1 MEEKERYTLVEEDF
15 AYAIVDNEE
24 HKTYQQDC
32 FDFGNIC
39 DLLNQQSKRIKELE
53 NMNSR
58 LSQGIYWGNGE
69 HFCDVVKKYKAENK
83 QLKEEL
89 KKYKSYKTD
98 DERIKNL
105 TDLYEKYTTEN
116 QQLKQQLAEKE
127 RQYETL
133 YKLFSEQHEII
144 DQNELGCFEEV
155 NRLLKE
161 QKDFYIVEKTEYDK
175 MKQGA
180 KDIVKELKQQLAE
193 KEKELKKIKNLR
205 ATPKQLQRAYQERYK
220 YKERC
225 NELKNQHLKDKISFA
240 VEQLEKV
247 NGALT
252 EAIFEVA
259 ANEFDTNKLCYL
271 EEKFYEKIDQQ
282 INELKG
288 EKV

>member
-1 MEEKERYTLVEEDF
+1 MEEERYTIENFEIEEPSVIFDNKTNQIILTLVDYDYEE
-15 AYAIVDNEE
+15 IT
-24 HKTYQQDC
+24 HLQ
-32 FDFGNIC
+32 
-39 DLLNQQSKRIKELE
+39 DLLNHYFKRIKELE

-69 HFCDVVKKYKAENK
+69 HFCDVVKRYKAENE

-89 KKYKSYKTD
+89 KNYKSYKTD

-127 RQYETL
+127 
-133 YKLFSEQHEII
+133 
-144 DQNELGCFEEV
+144 
-155 NRLLKE
+155 
-161 QKDFYIVEKTEYDK
+161 
-175 MKQGA
+175 
-180 KDIVKELKQQLAE
+180 
-193 KEKELKKIKNLR
+193 KELKKIKDLR

-247 NGALT
+247 NGVLT
-252 EAIFEVA
+252 DTILEVA
-259 ANEFDTNKLCYL
+259 ANEFDTNRLCYL

>member
-127 RQYETL
+127 
-133 YKLFSEQHEII
+133 
-144 DQNELGCFEEV
+144 
-155 NRLLKE
+155 
-161 QKDFYIVEKTEYDK
+161 
-175 MKQGA
+175 
-180 KDIVKELKQQLAE
+180 
-193 KEKELKKIKNLR
+193 KELKKIKNLR